1 MAFLVDHFYIHFWL
15 FSYEIVL
22 VLDLLSQ
29 NSSTEYF

>member
-1 MAFLVDHFYIHFWL
+1 MTSLADHFYIHFWL

-29 NSSTEYF
+29 SSSTEYF